1 MLQLNDLTSLNIEP
15 GRKIIRSEEL
25 ESVLDAESL
34 LQAARAE
41 AQRIVDSAQAEFDRR
56 SAEGYEDGMNA
67 GRMEIA
73 ERMLDSVT
81 KTVNYVS
88 SLEKSV
94 VDIVMKA
101 LRKILGD
108 MPDRDR
114 VAQVVKS
121 ALAVART
128 QRTVTVRVHPEDADH
143 VRSQITLITKPYPA
157 VQFLE
162 VTADN
167 RLQRGSCLLESE
179 IGVVDASLE
188 IQLKAIENS
197 LARTLVHREEPS

>member
-1 MLQLNDLTSLNIEP
+1 MIQLNDLKALNIEP
-15 GRKIIRSEEL
+15 GRKILRAAEL
-25 ESVLDAESL
+25 ENVLDAQAIL
-34 LQAARAE
+34 DAARAE
-41 AQRIVDSAQAEFDRR
+41 AKNIVDTAQAEFDRQ
-56 SAEGYEDGMNA
+56 SAAGYEDGMTA
-67 GRMEIA
+67 GRMDIA
-73 ERMLDSVT
+73 ERMIDSVA

-94 VDIVMKA
+94 VDLVMKA

-143 VRSQITLITKPYPA
+143 VKSQLAVITKPYPG

-162 VTADN
+162 VTPDV
-167 RLQRGSCLLESE
+167 RLTRGACILESE
-179 IGVVDASLE
+179 VGVVDASLE
-188 IQLKAIENS
+188 VQLQAIENS
-197 LARTLVHREEPS
+197 LKRTLIHD